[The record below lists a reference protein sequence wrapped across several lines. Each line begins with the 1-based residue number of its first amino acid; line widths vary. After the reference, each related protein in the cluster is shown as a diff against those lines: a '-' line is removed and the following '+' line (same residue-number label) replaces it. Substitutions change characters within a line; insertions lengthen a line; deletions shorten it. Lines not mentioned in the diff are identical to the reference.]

1 MHDHAALR
9 RLAPALLLAVLA
21 CGQDPVTGVPANDAV
36 SEAAAL
42 SPAAAELMLSLG
54 GDASLLTFDMT
65 TDAVTDL
72 RDRVTLSTSRTF
84 KRNAEQKLNQ
94 LLDALNAADWTG
106 ARAALNN
113 VRTMVDGTT
122 DTSITAE
129 LDVFRVALAQVEI
142 FLLNK

>member
-1 MHDHAALR
+1 M
-9 RLAPALLLAVLA
+9 
-21 CGQDPVTGVPANDAV
+21 
-36 SEAAAL
+36 
-42 SPAAAELMLSLG
+42 
-54 GDASLLTFDMT
+54 
-65 TDAVTDL
+65 
-72 RDRVTLSTSRTF
+72 TLSTSRTF